1 MWHMVCSCNQSCAE
15 VGVEPV
21 TRIYPIVG
29 ISHSVA
35 VQGGRMWKAFL
46 NNLNTIYKSAS
57 YYFFS
62 KSCCIWAVSLQD
74 ERACARTVKRLMACV
89 WPVTQRR
96 NETYH
101 RSIWDSTTWYTQYI
115 LRFWTS
121 QIMLFL
127 DFEPVWF
134 SLRQCR
140 DRRGNLMSCRYSGT
154 VERNHTNVYKGDG
167 QGMKSE
173 CVCTGSCI
181 VSFSF
186 EISLHKIARACR
198 VVCSLAQIQKTIYG
212 IYVWEQFWFSSQ
224 CRTAMGF
231 RCLGIM
237 GEVGGHHP
245 CCFQSK
251 WETLFG
257 ALESWSRSEMRSRLQ
272 AWTYIHRKT
281 NMIPHCRCLR
291 QHAR

>member
-1 MWHMVCSCNQSCAE
+1 MWHMVCSCNQNCAE

-35 VQGGRMWKAFL
+35 IEGGRMWKAFL
-46 NNLNTIYKSAS
+46 NNFRTIYKSAS
-57 YYFFS
+57 YFFS

-74 ERACARTVKRLMACV
+74 ERACARTVKRLMACL

-101 RSIWDSTTWYTQYI
+101 RIIWDSTTWYTQYI

-181 VSFSF
+181 VTYLFFWDFSRQN
-186 EISLHKIARACR
+186 SMCLQGCLQP
-198 VVCSLAQIQKTIYG
+198 CSNSENNLRLSS
-212 IYVWEQFWFSSQ
+212 QFWFSSQ
-224 CRTAMGF
+224 CRTAMLGF

-257 ALESWSRSEMRSRLQ
+257 ALESWSRSQMRSRLQ